1 MTTSIIPTLQT
12 YYTLEQQHQDNPSAY
27 CTLQWRRGQ
36 LLVRTLGQVK
46 QPYLPFLEQEQLL
59 VECLKHSSV
68 TLVRIDPHIGEAKLK
83 LWADACLQAS
93 KPIFLRIPSADK
105 LKENLLLSG
114 LKRFT
119 DWMVA
124 LVFLLAL
131 SPLMLVLALLIRVYS
146 PGSLFHFDWHVGA
159 RGKVFRVFK
168 FRTTVVDEKRHKP
181 EVTKYRNNLLNTEN
195 GQKTTPLGSWM
206 RKSGLDSLPQ
216 LFNVIR
222 GEMSLVGPS
231 CCTLA
236 DAVQLTLEEQRQLN
250 AQPGVTSLWQ
260 VKGQS
265 NILDLDSQTL

>member
-12 YYTLEQQHQDNPSAY
+12 YYTLEQQHQDNLSAY

-36 LLVRTLGQVK
+36 LLVRTPGQVK

-59 VECLKHSSV
+59 VECLKNSPV

-83 LWADACLQAS
+83 LWVDACSQAS

-105 LKENLLLSG
+105 LKENLLLSR
-114 LKRFT
+114 LKHII
-119 DWMVA
+119 DWIIA

-131 SPLMLVLALLIRVYS
+131 SPVMLVLVVLMRVYS
-146 PGSLFHFDWHVGA
+146 PGSLFQFDWHVGA
-159 RGKVFRVFK
+159 RGKLFRVFK
-168 FRTTVVDEKRHKP
+168 FRTTVVDEKRHKS
-181 EVTKYRNNLLNTEN
+181 EVTKYHNNLLNGEN
-195 GQKTTPLGSWM
+195 DYKTTTLGSWM

-231 CCTLA
+231 CSTLA
-236 DAVQLTLEEQRQLN
+236 DAVHLTLEEQRQLN
-250 AQPGVTSLWQ
+250 SQPGVTCLCQIKS
-260 VKGQS
+260 QS
-265 NILDLDSQTL
+265 NILDLDSQIL